1 MAIKTYKGLFKAL
14 NKNIDIAV
22 ENTCNRLLGSLQE
35 IIETEFYDA
44 FEPDYYSRTLRF
56 WRSAISKMVSK
67 CCGQVL
73 MDESKMNYNDFWTGE
88 KQIYAASIG
97 SHGNI
102 ITNETKQ
109 HRFWEVF
116 EEFCEENTMDILK
129 EELKKKGVNVKN

>member
-14 NKNIDIAV
+14 NKNIDTAV

-44 FEPDYYSRTLRF
+44 FEPDYYPRTFSF
-56 WRSAISKMVSK
+56 WKSAISKMVGK
-67 CCGQVL
+67 ARGQIF
-73 MDESKMNYNDFWTGE
+73 MDESMMDYNEFWTGE

-97 SHGNI
+97 SHGGI
-102 ITNETKQ
+102 ITDETKQ

-116 EEFCEENTMDILK
+116 EEFCEDNTLEILR
-129 EELKKKGVNVKN
+129 EELKRNGINVKK